1 MDATMTNLDALIKH
15 YDRVIA
21 DLEKLFLEKEKL
33 YLEKFDTVYTIMAHE
48 KEAIEE
54 ARKLALEAQTKHF
67 ESLNNSAKTL
77 DDFKNNHVLVVVY
90 QLKIEELE
98 DKMRNQTI
106 LIDNIIKDEKRLL
119 EEEAEIKRNRE
130 LREGRIIVW
139 LFGLSGSVII
149 FVLNYIFAK

>member
-21 DLEKLFLEKEKL
+21 DLEKF

-90 QLKIEELE
+90 KLKIEELE
-98 DKMRNQTI
+98 DKMRNQII
-106 LIDNIIKDEKRLL
+106 LIDNIIKDEKRRQ
-119 EEEAEIKRNRE
+119 EKEAEIKKNRE
-130 LREGRIIVW
+130 IREGRIIVW